1 MAVDLSKVVVKI
13 LQNQMHILRIII
25 FNARGEYDAK
35 DLYLEID
42 DITNETNKLIKELEK
57 PE

>member
-1 MAVDLSKVVVKI
+1 MAVDLSIVLAKI

-35 DLYLEID
+35 DLYLEIN
-42 DITNETNKLIKELEK
+42 DIIEETNELIKEIEK